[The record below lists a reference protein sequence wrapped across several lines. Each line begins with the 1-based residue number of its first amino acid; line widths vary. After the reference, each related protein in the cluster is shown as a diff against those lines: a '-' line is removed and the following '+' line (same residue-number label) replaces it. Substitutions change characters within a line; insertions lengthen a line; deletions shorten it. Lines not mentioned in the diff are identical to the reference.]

1 MSLLLVEFTR
11 SFDTFL
17 FVIAHDL
24 TSLVPL
30 SPFKTLNTELQFVF
44 VLGCVRPSRV
54 VNSPIMNVGSELHVR
69 MSRKTCGYS

>member
-17 FVIAHDL
+17 YVIAHDL

-44 VLGCVRPSRV
+44 VLGRA
-54 VNSPIMNVGSELHVR
+54 EL
-69 MSRKTCGYS
+69 